1 MGSLVQRDDLKTADG
16 VRCVV
21 LRGASKC
28 FSASHGLADIAAFA
42 GNRG

>member
-16 VRCVV
+16 VRFVV
-21 LRGASKC
+21 FRGASKC
-28 FSASHGLADIAAFA
+28 FSAGHDLADIAAFA